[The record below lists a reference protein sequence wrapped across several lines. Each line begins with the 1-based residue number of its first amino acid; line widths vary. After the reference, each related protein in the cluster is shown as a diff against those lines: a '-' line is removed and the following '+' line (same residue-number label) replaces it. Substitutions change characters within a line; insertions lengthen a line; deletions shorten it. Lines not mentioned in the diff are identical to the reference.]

1 MFRVMLRAR
10 RVKVWLRVM
19 VRARIRVRFGVRIRV
34 RRLSLG
40 DG

>member
-19 VRARIRVRFGVRIRV
+19 VRVRIRVRFGVRVRV
-34 RRLSLG
+34 RRLSWG